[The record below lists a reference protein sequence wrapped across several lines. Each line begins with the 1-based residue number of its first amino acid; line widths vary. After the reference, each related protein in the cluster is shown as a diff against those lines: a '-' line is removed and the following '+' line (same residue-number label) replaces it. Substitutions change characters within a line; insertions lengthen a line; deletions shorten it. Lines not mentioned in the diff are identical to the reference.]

1 MYAYRRT
8 LIQPC
13 MNGQKDGQT
22 SFPRHDMPTPLIKIY
37 GEEEG
42 VEVKIGVEGVEVE
55 TEVGV
60 ALP

>member
-1 MYAYRRT
+1 
-8 LIQPC
+8 
-13 MNGQKDGQT
+13 
-22 SFPRHDMPTPLIKIY
+22 MPTPLIKIY

-55 TEVGV
+55 TELGV